1 MNGPTERAPS
11 MRDVAEAVGVSA
23 QTVSRVL
30 SGHPHVQPAT
40 RTLVLSAVR
49 EMGYR
54 RNNTARALVTG
65 HSKTLGV
72 ITLATNFYSRA
83 SLSLGIE
90 NEARAH
96 GYVVNTATTPSLAS
110 AAIGKAITR
119 LVDQGVDGLIIAVPL
134 IDVDEPLEEITR
146 RVPAVTVDG
155 SRTSATD
162 VVAVDQTEA
171 ARLGTQHL
179 LGLGHETVWHIAGPR
194 EWSDSAT
201 RVAGWR
207 ETLQEAGREVPPEL
221 HGDWTPESGY
231 RNGQFLG
238 RMPEVTAILVAS
250 DEMAFG
256 AMRALHELGRR
267 VPEDV
272 SVVGIDDIALAAY
285 SLPPLTTV
293 RQSFEETGRRAVAHL
308 LRHMADPGLVHGP
321 ERVAPELVVRESTAP
336 PPGLTKT
343 SAAEKSK

>member
-1 MNGPTERAPS
+1 MTRGRSGMTIPVGRAPS
-11 MRDVAEAVGVSA
+11 MRDVAQAAGVSA

-30 SGHPHVQPAT
+30 SGHPHVQPVT
-40 RTLVLSAVR
+40 RSRVMTVVE

-54 RNNTARALVTG
+54 RNYTARALVTG
-65 HSKTLGV
+65 QSRTLGV
-72 ITLATNFYSRA
+72 LTMATDFYSRA

-96 GYVVNTATTPSLAS
+96 GYTVNNTTTASLAS
-110 AAIGKAITR
+110 SAIGQAITR

-134 IDVDEPLEEITR
+134 IDVDEPLERITR
-146 RVPAVTVDG
+146 RVPTVTVDG
-155 SRTSATD
+155 SRTSAAD
-162 VVAVDQTEA
+162 VVAVDQAEA
-171 ARLGTQHL
+171 ARLATRHL
-179 LGLGHETVWHIAGPR
+179 IELGHQTVWHIAGPA

-207 ETLQEAGREVPPEL
+207 ETLQEAGCEVPPEL

-238 RMPEVTAILVAS
+238 RMPEVTAVLVAS

-256 AMRALHELGRR
+256 TLRALHELGRR
-267 VPEDV
+267 VPDEV

-285 SLPPLTTV
+285 SQPPLTTI
-293 RQSFEETGRRAVAHL
+293 RQSFEQTGRRAVTHL
-308 LRHMADPGLVHGP
+308 IRQMTNPELDHSS
-321 ERVAPELVVRESTAP
+321 ERVAPELIIRSSTAP
-336 PPGLTKT
+336 PPG
-343 SAAEKSK
+343 S

>member
-1 MNGPTERAPS
+1 MSMPEGRAPS
-11 MRDVAEAVGVSA
+11 MRDVAQAAGVSA

-40 RTLVLSAVR
+40 RSKVMRVVE

-54 RNNTARALVTG
+54 RNFTARALVTG
-65 HSKTLGV
+65 QSRTLGLL
-72 ITLATNFYSRA
+72 TLATNFYSRA

-96 GYVVNTATTPSLAS
+96 GYVVNNTTTASLAS
-110 AAIGKAITR
+110 SAIGQAIRR

-134 IDVDEPLEEITR
+134 IDVDEPLERITR
-146 RVPAVTVDG
+146 RVPTVTVDG
-155 SRTSATD
+155 SRTTAAD
-162 VVAVDQTEA
+162 VVAVDQAEA
-171 ARLGTQHL
+171 ARLATRHL
-179 LGLGHETVWHIAGPR
+179 LELGHRTVWHLAGPS

-207 ETLQEAGREVPPEL
+207 ETLQEAGRDVPPEL

-231 RNGQFLG
+231 RNGRLLG

-256 AMRALHELGRR
+256 TLRALHELGRR

-272 SVVGIDDIALAAY
+272 SVVGIDDIALAPY
-285 SLPPLTTV
+285 SQPPLTTV

-308 LRHMADPGLVHGP
+308 IRQMTDPELDHSP
-321 ERVAPELVVRESTAP
+321 ERVAPELIIRSSTAP
-336 PPGLTKT
+336 PQGD
-343 SAAEKSK
+343 